1 MKKSTTFYIFE
12 VGSLYLLIIFTLST
26 VIAFYQ
32 LLTGDEFVNNFF
44 NLIVE
49 VLCLVS
55 NLDDLIYNRS

>member
-44 NLIVE
+44 NF
-49 VLCLVS
+49 S
-55 NLDDLIYNRS
+55 YNLFIHVFTIFLTLD